1 MVIIMSGVIILLG
14 VLWLIYQFVKDASIN
29 DVTKDQDIDFRQAYI
44 DVNTG
49 KCSGKELN
57 KRLNNG
63 YYDRNKNK
71 SK

>member
-1 MVIIMSGVIILLG
+1 MSGLIIVIGII
-14 VLWLIYQFVKDASIN
+14 WLIYQFAKDASIN

-49 KCSGKELN
+49 KCNGKELN
-57 KRLNNG
+57 KRLNNC

-71 SK
+71 